1 MRAGG
6 LPGVRV
12 FPYLWLRKFYF
23 RLCTP
28 HQWTAKD
35 SWQGATVTPLRL
47 IMCWCEG
54 LFGTQGEKQ
63 GARVGTA
70 VPLILSVLEKDWLKS
85 QWVGKTAWGLPSP
98 RVLEEPEFP
107 PSVLFGLSFGFLLG
121 RGGVSLLSVRR
132 RDDLSFLDRVQFSQH
147 RLEFVLL
154 LLKIQLHT
162 RKTERR
168 G

>member
-1 MRAGG
+1 MGR

-12 FPYLWLRKFYF
+12 FPYLWLCKFYF
-23 RLCTP
+23 RLFTP
-28 HQWTAKD
+28 HQCTAKD
-35 SWQGATVTPLRL
+35 SWQGATVTPLLL
-47 IMCWCEG
+47 IICWCEG

-70 VPLILSVLEKDWLKS
+70 VPLILSSLGKDWLKF
-85 QWVGKTAWGLPSP
+85 QWVCKMAWVLPSP
-98 RVLEEPEFP
+98 RVLKKPEFP

-147 RLEFVLL
+147 RLEFVFL
-154 LLKIQLHT
+154 LLKVQLHT
-162 RKTERR
+162 RKTEQRV
-168 G
+168 